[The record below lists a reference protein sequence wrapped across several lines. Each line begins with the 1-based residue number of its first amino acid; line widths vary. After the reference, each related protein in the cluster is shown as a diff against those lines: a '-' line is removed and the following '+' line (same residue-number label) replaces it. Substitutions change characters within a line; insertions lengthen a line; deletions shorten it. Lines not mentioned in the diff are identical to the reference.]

1 MPKPKPLPVAFGHAV
16 RRLREGAGLSQEK
29 LGEKTEL
36 TRNYIG
42 MIERGETNPTLTVM
56 LSLATALD
64 TTVTALVREAEEGQ
78 TPEVKPPSGD
88 KKKA

>member
-1 MPKPKPLPVAFGHAV
+1 MPKPNPLPVAFGLAV
-16 RRLREGAGLSQEK
+16 RRLREGVGLSQEK

-56 LSLATALD
+56 QSLAAALQ
-64 TTVTALVREAEEGQ
+64 TTVTALIQEAEDGQ
-78 TPEVKPPSGD
+78 TLEVKPPSGD